1 MTPIMYN
8 INVIRKEMLRMKI
21 FVSGNHITAHFIYK
35 VLLFIKTQVSKREL
49 LFYIDEVYNHKE

>member
-1 MTPIMYN
+1 
-8 INVIRKEMLRMKI
+8 MKI
-21 FVSGNHITAHFIYK
+21 FISGNHITAHFIYK